1 MLILFFSIIATKTQ
15 AQQIFDGNIKNNSL
29 AISPTE
35 NIALASNSDVNF
47 VSVYNLKSRKLI
59 KKIPGFISPRNII
72 FSPDG
77 MKFYITDSSTGFLTV
92 LETKNF
98 KIIEKYAVGFGAF
111 GSAIS
116 NNGQEIYINNEA
128 TNTVTVLFLS
138 SLLLLVLILFP
149 RKEGAPSL
157 SVV

>member
-1 MLILFFSIIATKTQ
+1 
-15 AQQIFDGNIKNNSL
+15 
-29 AISPTE
+29 
-35 NIALASNSDVNF
+35 
-47 VSVYNLKSRKLI
+47 
-59 KKIPGFISPRNII
+59 
-72 FSPDG
+72 

-128 TNTVTVLFLS
+128 TNTVTVIDLQ
-138 SLLLLVLILFP
+138 VN
-149 RKEGAPSL
+149 R
-157 SVV
+157 